1 MALPEKYALLIRL
14 LAFSKL
20 IREIAQERR
29 NDLRFQSATIQALQE
44 GSEAYLVGL
53 LEDSQICT
61 THTKRVTVMA
71 KDMQPARR
79 LHIDLVTDDAMGS
92 YAQATARR
100 NLERERERR
109 CKGVLEVERKWK
121 AAEDTRKEKEARL
134 QAGKETA
141 EKAKQEALAA
151 RARNLAR
158 QLAEESRKQ
167 GVSGSKD
174 PPTGSSA
181 QSRDND
187 DSLNVI
193 PEDQEGDVPTMET
206 PLATP

>member
-1 MALPEKYALLIRL
+1 
-14 LAFSKL
+14 
-20 IREIAQERR
+20 
-29 NDLRFQSATIQALQE
+29 
-44 GSEAYLVGL
+44 
-53 LEDSQICT
+53 
-61 THTKRVTVMA
+61 MA

-79 LHIDLVTDDAMGS
+79 LHRDLVMDDAMGS

-121 AAEDTRKEKEARL
+121 AAEDARKEKEARL

-167 GVSGSKD
+167 GVSGSKV
-174 PPTGSSA
+174 PPTGNSA
-181 QSRDND
+181 QSWDSD
-187 DSLNVI
+187 DSSGVI
-193 PEDQEGDVPTMET
+193 PEDQEGDVPTTET
-206 PLATP
+206 PPATP